1 MHQHCLK
8 PFNGGMAARLH
19 SFLPESQQFLI
30 NRSVEGSLEEEEALC
45 GALGITLAEST
56 PIKKAVLI
64 QAKIVSRQHYIDT
77 LSAIVTLSAN
87 LDVVSFNSLFNGFGK
102 RKMLMEVSVYMSP
115 NVVTWIDAFCKSGE
129 LDLALK
135 YFLTW

>member
-56 PIKKAVLI
+56 PIKKAVV
-64 QAKIVSRQHYIDT
+64 KTKTVKRQDT
-77 LSAIVTLSAN
+77 TIPLHPLFIMLSS
-87 LDVVSFNSLFNGFGK
+87 K
-102 RKMLMEVSVYMSP
+102 Q
-115 NVVTWIDAFCKSGE
+115 
-129 LDLALK
+129 
-135 YFLTW
+135 